1 VGPRRQIPLL
11 LLTGFLGSGKTT
23 LLRDWL
29 AEPNFAKTM
38 VLVNEIGEVGVDQQ
52 LLAPAA
58 GDPLLLENGCACCD
72 AGGDLVA
79 ALEQLFFDRLHRKL
93 PPFER
98 VVIETTGLAAPSSI
112 VGLLSASEILRERYG
127 APVVL
132 TTFDAAHGPS
142 QFDRHPE
149 VRDQIGAAHAVVLTR
164 TDLATDAEIDT
175 SSALLARERPEVAVL
190 ASGRAALPAK
200 VIVDLLAASP
210 ARQLFHYA
218 TGETQHSA
226 GLSTAFAPIAGP
238 VTAGALAAALDA
250 LFRDG
255 GSSILRVKGFIA
267 LKDDGLCSVQADPSR
282 TTVEPAAAAPSQL
295 GLTLIA
301 QGRSAADLAASLA
314 AKLAVRKLSV

>member
-1 VGPRRQIPLL
+1 VAPRRQIPLL

-23 LLRDWL
+23 LLRGWL
-29 AEPNFAKTM
+29 TEPEFAKTM

-52 LLAPAA
+52 VLAPAA

-79 ALEQLFFDRLHRKL
+79 AIEQLFFDRLHRKI

-98 VVIETTGLAAPSSI
+98 VVIETTGLAAPGSI
-112 VGLLSASEILRERYG
+112 LRLLSASEILRERYG
-127 APVVL
+127 APFVL
-132 TTFDAAHGPS
+132 TTFDAARGPS
-142 QFDRHPE
+142 QFARHPE
-149 VRDQIGAAHAVVLTR
+149 VRDQIGTAHAVVLTR
-164 TDLATDAEIDT
+164 TDLADDAEIDA

-190 ASGRAALPAK
+190 ASGRTALPAK
-200 VIVDLLAASP
+200 VIVDLLASP
-210 ARQLFHYA
+210 PAHLFHYA
-218 TGETQHSA
+218 TGVTQHSA

-267 LKDDGLCSVQADPSR
+267 LKDEGPCSVQADPSR
-282 TTVEPAAAAPSQL
+282 TTVEPAAAQPSQL

-314 AKLAVRKLSV
+314 AKLAVRRLGA